1 MGLTLRERRALARIQ
16 EDLGASDPELAS
28 LLAMFGRLA
37 AADGMPRHERIGV
50 PGGRAAAPGR
60 PLGLMCPAAPARR
73 PGRRGGTRGWQLAG
87 LLLSLAAAI
96 VLIATA
102 VVSRGAAPAGC
113 LAPGTIACAG
123 QLRQRWRPALPPVR
137 APGAGHPDRER
148 PAMPSMPGARPGG
161 S

>member
-16 EDLGASDPELAS
+16 EDLGAADPRLAS
-28 LLAMFGRLA
+28 LLDMFGRLA

-50 PGGRAAAPGR
+50 PGRAAPGR
-60 PLGLMCPAAPARR
+60 QLGLMCPAAPARR
-73 PGRRGGTRGWQLAG
+73 PGRRGDTRGWQLAG

-96 VLIATA
+96 VLITTA

-123 QLRQRWRPALPPVR
+123 QLHQRWQPALPPVR
-137 APGAGHPDRER
+137 APGGGHPDGER
-148 PAMPSMPGARPGG
+148 PAIPSMPGARPGG

>member
-16 EDLGASDPELAS
+16 EDLGASDPRLAS
-28 LLAMFGRLA
+28 LLDMFGRLE

-50 PGGRAAAPGR
+50 PARAPMPGR
-60 PLGLMCPAAPARR
+60 QLGLMCPAVPARH
-73 PGRRGGTRGWQLAG
+73 PGRPRDGRRWQLAG

-96 VLIATA
+96 ALITTA

-113 LAPGTIACAG
+113 LGPGTVACAG
-123 QLRQRWRPALPPVR
+123 QLHQRWQPALPPVR
-137 APGAGHPDRER
+137 APGAGHPDGAR
-148 PAMPSMPGARPGG
+148 PAMPSLPGARPGG